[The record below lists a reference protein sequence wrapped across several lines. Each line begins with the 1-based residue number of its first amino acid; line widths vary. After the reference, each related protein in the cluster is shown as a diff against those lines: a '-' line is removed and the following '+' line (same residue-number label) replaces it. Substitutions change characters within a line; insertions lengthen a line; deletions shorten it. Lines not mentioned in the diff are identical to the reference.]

1 MKKLMLI
8 AVFAGVATFASA
20 QFKPEAGQKTLE
32 VNFTPLGGAPIS
44 INGIKLRMFNDATT
58 AYRLGVNLNYA
69 SSKTRTGATADGSKE
84 LYDNAT
90 VMGISLQPGIEKHM
104 GGTTR
109 LSPYMGAILDLG
121 FQSSK
126 DVTESENGTTANQ
139 VDELTVK
146 GTNGFFRIGVNAVA
160 GADYYMT
167 NKVYIGVEVGYGLQM
182 VNMATITT
190 ESSVSGAPTVKDQKP
205 GSTFNFG
212 PNFNGAFRLG
222 YAF

>member
-1 MKKLMLI
+1 MLI

-58 AYRLGVNLNYA
+58 AYRLGINLNYA
-69 SSKTRTGATADGSKE
+69 SSKTRTGTTADFSTE
-84 LYDNAT
+84 LYDKST

-121 FQSSK
+121 FQSST
-126 DVTESENGTTANQ
+126 DVTEAENGTTPNQ
-139 VDELTVK
+139 VDQTTIK
-146 GTNGFFRIGVNAVA
+146 GANGFFRIGLNAVA

-190 ESSVSGAPTVKDQKP
+190 EIDGAATNPKDQKP

>member
-32 VNFTPLGGAPIS
+32 VNFAPLGGAPIS

-58 AYRLGVNLNYA
+58 AYRLGLNLNYA
-69 SSKTRTGATADGSKE
+69 SSKTRTGTTADGSVE
-84 LYDNAT
+84 LYDKAS
-90 VMGISLQPGIEKHM
+90 VLGISLQPGIEKHM
-104 GGTTR
+104 AGTNR
-109 LSPYMGAILDLG
+109 LSPYMGAVLDIG

-126 DVTESENGTTANQ
+126 DVSEFEGGTANQ
-139 VDELTVK
+139 VEELTTK
-146 GTNGFFRIGVNAVA
+146 GTNGFFRLGANVVA
-160 GADYYMT
+160 GADYYIT
-167 NKVYIGVEVGYGLQM
+167 NKIYMGAELGYGLQL
-182 VNMATITT
+182 VNSATIKT
-190 ESSVSGAPTVKDQKP
+190 ESSVSGAPSIDDQKP

-222 YAF
+222 WAF